1 MEQDLLLKSYLKRLR
16 LPAMAQTYQKVA
28 QEATQTNARYEQ
40 YLLTLLEQE
49 ILQRETNQ
57 QKRRLLQARFP
68 VLRTLDSFDFS
79 AIPNLNKAKVLDL
92 TRGDY
97 INKHGN
103 VILVGE
109 VGTGKTHVAIS
120 LGICACRQGKR
131 VRFYTAA
138 GLINEMIE
146 AQAEN
151 RLSKLLGYLMKQH
164 LVILDE
170 VGFIPFSQAGAQL
183 LFQFCAARHEQG
195 SLLIT
200 TNLNFADWT
209 QVFGDERLTAAL
221 LDRLTHHSTIL
232 EFRGESFRF
241 KQSVRAQND
250 PVVAEEAAQ
259 PSE

>member
-1 MEQDLLLKSYLKRLR
+1 VEQDLLLKSYLKRLH
-16 LPAMAQTYQKVA
+16 LPAMAQAYEKVG
-28 QEATQTNARYEQ
+28 QEAAQTNARYEQ

-49 ILQRETNQ
+49 VLQREANQ

-79 AIPNLNKAKVLDL
+79 AIPGLNQAKVLEL
-92 TRGDY
+92 TRGEY
-97 INKHGN
+97 ITQRAN
-103 VILVGE
+103 VILVGD

-146 AQAEN
+146 AQTEN
-151 RLSKLLGYLMKQH
+151 RLSKLEAQLLKQD
-164 LVILDE
+164 LLILDE
-170 VGFIPFSQAGAQL
+170 VGFIPFSQTGAHL
-183 LFQFCAARHEQG
+183 LFQLCSARHERG

-221 LDRLTHHSTIL
+221 LDRLTYHSHII
-232 EFRGESFRF
+232 EFRGQSFRF
-241 KQSVRAQND
+241 KHSLKAQSGPA
-250 PVVAEEAAQ
+250 
-259 PSE
+259 

>member
-16 LPAMAQTYQKVA
+16 LPAVAQVYHKMA
-28 QEATQTNARYEQ
+28 QEAARTNATYEQ
-40 YLLTLLEQE
+40 YLVGLLEQE
-49 ILQRETNQ
+49 VLQRETNQ

-79 AIPNLNKAKVLDL
+79 ALPTLNKAKVLEL
-92 TRGDY
+92 TRGEY
-97 INKHGN
+97 IEKRHN
-103 VILVGE
+103 VILVGD

-120 LGICACRQGKR
+120 LGVCACRQGKR

-151 RLSKLLGYLMKQH
+151 RLSKLLTTLMKQD

-170 VGFIPFSQAGAQL
+170 VGFIPFSKTGAEL
-183 LFQFCAARHEQG
+183 LFQFCSAKHERG
-195 SLLIT
+195 SLIIT
-200 TNLNFADWT
+200 TNLSFADWT

-221 LDRLTHHSTIL
+221 LDRLTHYCHIV

-241 KQSVRAQND
+241 KQSLKQRM
-250 PVVAEEAAQ
+250 EQ
-259 PSE
+259 P

>member
-1 MEQDLLLKSYLKRLR
+1 MEQDLLLKSYLKRLH
-16 LPAMAQTYQKVA
+16 LPAMAQAYEKVA
-28 QEATQTNARYEQ
+28 REAAQTNARYEQ

-49 ILQRETNQ
+49 VLQREANQ
-57 QKRRLLQARFP
+57 QKRRLIQARFP

-79 AIPNLNKAKVLDL
+79 AIPGLNKAKVLEL

-97 INKHGN
+97 IAQRANM
-103 VILVGE
+103 ILVGD

-146 AQAEN
+146 AQTEN
-151 RLSKLLGYLMKQH
+151 RLSKLEAHLLKQD
-164 LVILDE
+164 LLILDE
-170 VGFIPFSQAGAQL
+170 VGFIPFSQTGAHL
-183 LFQFCAARHEQG
+183 LFQLCSARHERG

-221 LDRLTHHSTIL
+221 LDRLTYHSHII

-241 KQSVRAQND
+241 KQSLKAQSG
-250 PVVAEEAAQ
+250 PA
-259 PSE
+259 

>member
-16 LPAMAQTYQKVA
+16 LPAIAQAYQKVA
-28 QEATQTNARYEQ
+28 LEAAQTNAHYEQ

-49 ILQRETNQ
+49 VLQREANQ
-57 QKRRLLQARFP
+57 QKRRLIQARFP

-79 AIPNLNKAKVLDL
+79 ALPSLNKARVLEL

-97 INKHGN
+97 IDKHAN
-103 VILVGE
+103 VILVGD

-138 GLINEMIE
+138 GLINEMVE

-151 RLSKLLGYLMKQH
+151 RLSKLQVQLMKQD

-183 LFQFCAARHEQG
+183 LFQFCSARHERG
-195 SLLIT
+195 SLLVT
-200 TNLNFADWT
+200 TNLSFADWT

-221 LDRLTHHSTIL
+221 LDRLTYHSHIV

-241 KQSVRAQND
+241 KQSLKAQTN
-250 PVVAEEAAQ
+250 PA
-259 PSE
+259 

>member
-16 LPAMAQTYQKVA
+16 LPAIAEAYQKVA
-28 QEATQTNARYEQ
+28 QEAAQTNARYEQ

-49 ILQRETNQ
+49 VLQREANQ
-57 QKRRLLQARFP
+57 QKRRLMQARFP
-68 VLRTLDSFDFS
+68 VLRTLDSFDFA
-79 AIPNLNKAKVLDL
+79 AIPSLNKAKVLEL
-92 TRGDY
+92 TRGEY
-97 INKHGN
+97 IDKRAN
-103 VILVGE
+103 VILVGD

-138 GLINEMIE
+138 GLINDMVE

-151 RLSKLLGYLMKQH
+151 RLSKLQAQLTKQD

-170 VGFIPFSQAGAQL
+170 VGFIPFSQSGAHL
-183 LFQFCAARHEQG
+183 LFQFCSARHERG

-221 LDRLTHHSTIL
+221 LDRLTFHSHII

-241 KQSVRAQND
+241 RQSLKAQTN
-250 PVVAEEAAQ
+250 PA
-259 PSE
+259 

>member
-1 MEQDLLLKSYLKRLR
+1 MQQELLLKSYLKRLR
-16 LPAMAQTYQKVA
+16 LPAMAQAYQKVA
-28 QEATQTNARYEQ
+28 QEAAQTNAHYEQ

-49 ILQRETNQ
+49 VLQREANQ

-68 VLRTLDSFDFS
+68 VLRTLDSFDFT
-79 AIPNLNKAKVLDL
+79 AIPSVNKAKLLEL
-92 TRGDY
+92 TRGEY
-97 INKHGN
+97 IDKHAN
-103 VILVGE
+103 VILVGD

-120 LGICACRQGKR
+120 LGIHACRQGKR

-138 GLINEMIE
+138 GLINELIE

-151 RLSKLLGYLMKQH
+151 RLSKLQAQLMKQE
-164 LVILDE
+164 LIILDE
-170 VGFIPFSQAGAQL
+170 VGFIPFSQTGAHL
-183 LFQFCAARHEQG
+183 LFQFCSAKHERG

-221 LDRLTHHSTIL
+221 LDRLTHHSHII

-241 KQSVRAQND
+241 RQSLKDQTN
-250 PVVAEEAAQ
+250 PV
-259 PSE
+259 

>member
-16 LPAMAQTYQKVA
+16 LPAMAQAYQKVA
-28 QEATQTNARYEQ
+28 QEAAQTNARYEQ

-49 ILQRETNQ
+49 ILQREANQ
-57 QKRRLLQARFP
+57 QKRRLIQARFP
-68 VLRTLDSFDFS
+68 VLRTLDSFDFAAVPS
-79 AIPNLNKAKVLDL
+79 LNKAKVLEL
-92 TRGDY
+92 TRGEY
-97 INKHGN
+97 IDKRAN
-103 VILVGE
+103 VILVGD
-109 VGTGKTHVAIS
+109 VGTGKTHVALS

-138 GLINEMIE
+138 GLINEMVE

-151 RLSKLLGYLMKQH
+151 RLSKLQAQLMKQD

-170 VGFIPFSQAGAQL
+170 VGFIPFSQSGAHL
-183 LFQFCAARHEQG
+183 LFQFCSAKHERG

-209 QVFGDERLTAAL
+209 QVLGDERLTAAL
-221 LDRLTHHSTIL
+221 LDRLTFHSHII

-241 KQSVRAQND
+241 RQSLKAQAN
-250 PVVAEEAAQ
+250 PA
-259 PSE
+259 

>member
-1 MEQDLLLKSYLKRLR
+1 MAKTSRLSFSQ
-16 LPAMAQTYQKVA
+16 AYQKVA
-28 QEATQTNARYEQ
+28 QEAAQTNARYEQ

-49 ILQRETNQ
+49 VLQREAHQ
-57 QKRRLLQARFP
+57 QKRRLIQARFP

-79 AIPNLNKAKVLDL
+79 AVPSLNKAKVLEL
-92 TRGDY
+92 TRGEY
-97 INKHGN
+97 IDKHAN
-103 VILVGE
+103 VILVGD

-138 GLINEMIE
+138 GLINEMVE

-151 RLSKLLGYLMKQH
+151 RLSKLQAQLMKQD

-170 VGFIPFSQAGAQL
+170 VGFIPFSQSGAHL
-183 LFQFCAARHEQG
+183 LFQFCSARHERG

-209 QVFGDERLTAAL
+209 QVLGDERLTAAL
-221 LDRLTHHSTIL
+221 LDRLTFHSHIV

-241 KQSVRAQND
+241 RQSLKAQSN
-250 PVVAEEAAQ
+250 PA
-259 PSE
+259 